1 MSSVE
6 TEASEF
12 ATAARRVSASILEGV
27 HLRLDLFAV
36 ELSEERRRASHLV
49 LTTLA
54 LALALFMVFVCLNAA
69 LLVVYWETHRIPIVL
84 GMCVFYGA
92 LAAVLALV
100 LFRHYRRGDN
110 AFAATRKTLAEDRRV
125 LRERP

>member
-12 ATAARRVSASILEGV
+12 ATAARLVSASILEGV

-36 ELSEERRRASHLV
+36 ELSKERRRASHLV

-125 LRERP
+125 LRERQ

>member
-36 ELSEERRRASHLV
+36 ELIEERRRASHLV

>member
-36 ELSEERRRASHLV
+36 ELIEERRRAAHLV

>member
-12 ATAARRVSASILEGV
+12 ATAARRVSASVIEGV

-36 ELSEERRRASHLV
+36 ELSEERRRASHLI

-92 LAAVLALV
+92 LAAVLALA
-100 LFRHYRRGDN
+100 LFRHHRRGAR

>member
-1 MSSVE
+1 VSSVE
-6 TEASEF
+6 TEASDF

-36 ELSEERRRASHLV
+36 ELSEERRRASRLV

>member
-6 TEASEF
+6 SEASEL
-12 ATAARRVSASILEGV
+12 ASAARRVSASILEGV

-36 ELSEERRRASHLV
+36 ELGEERRRMSHLV

-84 GMCVFYGA
+84 GMCGFYGG

-100 LFRHYRRGDN
+100 VVLRHRRGER
-110 AFAATRKTLAEDRRV
+110 AFGATRQILSEDRRM

>member
-100 LFRHYRRGDN
+100 LFRHHRRGDN

-125 LRERP
+125 FRERP

>member
-1 MSSVE
+1 VSSVDS
-6 TEASEF
+6 EASEL

-36 ELSEERRRASHLV
+36 ELSEERRRLSLLV

-69 LLVVYWETHRIPIVL
+69 LLVVYWETHRIPIVI
-84 GMCVFYGA
+84 GMCVFYGVM
-92 LAAVLALV
+92 AAVLAGVLV
-100 LFRHYRRGDN
+100 RRHHRGERP
-110 AFAATRKTLAEDRRV
+110 FGATRQILAEDRRM